1 MYLVKQYLLLTVLS
15 IVSNSWL
22 VLGHVEMLQREN
34 DRNFVLIMRLK
45 KFEK

>member
-1 MYLVKQYLLLTVLS
+1 MCLVKQYLVLTVLS
-15 IVSNSWL
+15 IVSNNWL

-34 DRNFVLIMRLK
+34 DSNFVLIMRLK